1 VKRQKVLR
9 FSPEEGLYFSRIF
22 VPLVSSQVLQK
33 LKDSGLEAQKELMN
47 SKKFPFESWKIHDC
61 LHISLSREFVLQKH
75 YVDSFK
81 NLLEKEL
88 SSVISFRI
96 SLTDET
102 SVLVNDSKSRSFVAL
117 NVNGGVAAL
126 KSLVDKVDSVL
137 SRFSFPS
144 YYDNRVFHASVA
156 SVAGDATMT
165 KKPGIQASGSI
176 LEMGVHVRKVHLGI
190 GTIGYDFPL
199 KDC

>member
-1 VKRQKVLR
+1 VNVTESGVKAVDTKVTEKQDAGIIVISVCIPLVAIALIMQALYKNRCRKLSVENNGADRTDTVKRQKVLR

-81 NLLEKEL
+81 NL
-88 SSVISFRI
+88 
-96 SLTDET
+96 
-102 SVLVNDSKSRSFVAL
+102 N
-117 NVNGGVAAL
+117 
-126 KSLVDKVDSVL
+126 
-137 SRFSFPS
+137 
-144 YYDNRVFHASVA
+144 
-156 SVAGDATMT
+156 T
-165 KKPGIQASGSI
+165 KKII
-176 LEMGVHVRKVHLGI
+176 
-190 GTIGYDFPL
+190 
-199 KDC
+199 